1 MKARSQSDRAAESG
15 HYALAGLAPLL
26 ACPACEDG
34 SATLS
39 VRVDTLVCGG
49 CKTRFPIYKSGK
61 AAVPWL
67 FKDPDAVHLEWRARF
82 NGFLHANAS
91 EQARLKE
98 ALQDR
103 TLGRLGRE
111 RVAALFEAREAQ
123 RKQIFEL
130 LAPLSLSARRT
141 DPSLDRAGSLHSKLP
156 KQQGLTSYYS
166 NVFRDWSWD
175 NGENDKLFECVGC
188 VLQRE
193 SEFTP
198 GKMLTLGA
206 GAGRLSY
213 DLHRHYS
220 PVLSVALDI
229 NPLLVF
235 LASRVIG
242 GARVALHE
250 FPIAPLNKASFAV
263 LRECAAPEPLAAEL
277 AGGSFS
283 FVLGDALGPPFKA
296 GSFDT
301 VVTPWLLD
309 IVPQSPAECARA
321 VNRQLKVGGMWINTG
336 SLAFFHRNEA
346 WCLSEEELLEVV
358 AACGYTILESER
370 RRIPY
375 LQSPAS
381 AHGRVET
388 VLSFRARKTAEA
400 VGAKTT
406 PHLPAWF
413 LEADRCIPDFDEFVV
428 ASADHLLKAQILA
441 AIDGRRTI
449 EEIALL
455 VAKRYGLQ
463 KSEAKGAVQRILL
476 DLYESSVARKTDPE
490 NGLE

>member
-1 MKARSQSDRAAESG
+1 MKARSYSERPAEG
-15 HYALAGLAPLL
+15 PRDALAGLAPVL
-26 ACPACEDG
+26 ACPACEDAG
-34 SATLS
+34 AALC
-39 VRVDTLVCGG
+39 VRVDSLVCGG
-49 CKTRFPIYKSGK
+49 CKARFPIYKSGK
-61 AAVPWL
+61 TAVPWL

-91 EQARLKE
+91 EQTRLKE

-103 TLGRLGRE
+103 TASRHGRE
-111 RVAALFEAREAQ
+111 RIAALVEAREAH
-123 RKQIFEL
+123 RKQVFEL

-141 DPSLDRAGSLHSKLP
+141 EPSLDRSGALHSKLP

-166 NVFRDWSWD
+166 NIFRDWSWN
-175 NGENDKLFECVGC
+175 NGENDKLLECVSA
-188 VLQRE
+188 VLQLA
-193 SEFTP
+193 SFAP
-198 GKMLTLGA
+198 GRLLTLGA

-213 DLHRHYS
+213 DLHRHYR
-220 PVLSVALDI
+220 PEASVALDI

-235 LASRVIG
+235 LASRVIS

-263 LRECAAPEPLAAEL
+263 LRECAAPEPLTSEL
-277 AGGSFS
+277 AAGSFS
-283 FVLGDALGPPFKA
+283 FVLADALNPPFKP

-309 IVPQSPAECARA
+309 IVPQSPAEGVRA
-321 VNRQLKVGGMWINTG
+321 VNRQLKVGGVWINTG

-346 WCLSEEELLEVV
+346 WCLSEEELLELV
-358 AACGYTILESER
+358 AASGFTILASER

-388 VLSFRARKTAEA
+388 VLSFCARKTGEA
-400 VGAKTT
+400 TGAKAAQQ
-406 PHLPAWF
+406 HLPSWF
-413 LEADRCIPDFDEFVV
+413 LDGHRSIPDFDEFVV
-428 ASADHLLKAQILA
+428 ASADHLLKAQTLA
-441 AIDGRRTI
+441 AVDGRRTV

-476 DLYESSVARKTDPE
+476 DLYESSVARKTDVGHE
-490 NGLE
+490 LE

>member
-1 MKARSQSDRAAESG
+1 M
-15 HYALAGLAPLL
+15 
-26 ACPACEDG
+26 
-34 SATLS
+34 
-39 VRVDTLVCGG
+39 
-49 CKTRFPIYKSGK
+49 
-61 AAVPWL
+61 
-67 FKDPDAVHLEWRARF
+67 
-82 NGFLHANAS
+82 
-91 EQARLKE
+91 
-98 ALQDR
+98 
-103 TLGRLGRE
+103 
-111 RVAALFEAREAQ
+111 
-123 RKQIFEL
+123 
-130 LAPLSLSARRT
+130 
-141 DPSLDRAGSLHSKLP
+141 
-156 KQQGLTSYYS
+156 TSYYS

-175 NGENDKLFECVGC
+175 NGENAKLFECVGC
-188 VLQRE
+188 VLQ
-193 SEFTP
+193 SEAAFVS

-213 DLHRHYS
+213 DLHRHYR
-220 PVLSVALDI
+220 PEASVALDI

-277 AGGSFS
+277 AAVSFS
-283 FVLGDALGPPFKA
+283 FVLADALNPPFKP
-296 GSFDT
+296 GSFDS
-301 VVTPWLLD
+301 VLTPWLLD

-321 VNRQLKVGGMWINTG
+321 VNRQLKVGGVWINTG

-346 WCLSEEELLEVV
+346 WCLSEEELLELV
-358 AACGYTILESER
+358 AASGFKIIASER

-388 VLSFRARKTAEA
+388 VLSFSARKTADA
-400 VGAKTT
+400 IGAKTAQ
-406 PHLPAWF
+406 HLPAWF

-441 AIDGRRTI
+441 AIDGRRTV

-476 DLYESSVARKTDPE
+476 DLYESRVARRPDP
-490 NGLE
+490 GSDLE